1 MINSAPEV
9 NSPANS
15 PPEGGSEDSPN
26 APVAAFTDF
35 ALDPLILKAI
45 AEQGYTLPTP
55 IQAKAIPIVLTGQ
68 DVMGAAQTGTG
79 KTAAFILPIIQKLL
93 PLSSGSASPARHPIR
108 ALVLTPTRELSD
120 QVAEN
125 AANYSRHTNLRT
137 AVVFGGVDMQP
148 QVAALRAGVE
158 ILIATPGRLLD
169 HLGSKT
175 ANLSQVEI
183 LVLDEADRM
192 LDMGFLPDLQR
203 IINLIPAKRQT
214 LLFSATFSPE
224 IKKLAQSYLRTP
236 ATVEVARQNAAADTV
251 KQVAHLVS
259 SENKQAAIVSIIHE
273 RTEAGFP
280 RQYLI
285 FTNSRLG
292 CARLA
297 RALERDGIKAGAL
310 HGDKSQGERTLTLD
324 AFKSGAIEALVAT
337 DVAARGLDIPD
348 MPCVINHEL
357 PFSAEDFIHRIGRTG
372 RAGSKGDAIALV
384 DSSEKRLLD
393 DIEKLLKRKLDIA
406 PLPESNFVS
415 SNVPARGRSGRSEG
429 RGESRSESRGEA
441 RSSESKPAPKPK
453 QAVDPFFYQPYQA
466 TPKASNEA
474 SAEAILESG
483 DANGGPTK
491 STPLKPGITPAKS
504 LVGALLG
511 GAKKK
516 PS

>member
-1 MINSAPEV
+1 
-9 NSPANS
+9 
-15 PPEGGSEDSPN
+15 
-26 APVAAFTDF
+26 
-35 ALDPLILKAI
+35 
-45 AEQGYTLPTP
+45 
-55 IQAKAIPIVLTGQ
+55 
-68 DVMGAAQTGTG
+68 
-79 KTAAFILPIIQKLL
+79 
-93 PLSSGSASPARHPIR
+93 
-108 ALVLTPTRELSD
+108 
-120 QVAEN
+120 
-125 AANYSRHTNLRT
+125 
-137 AVVFGGVDMQP
+137 MQP

-224 IKKLAQSYLRTP
+224 IKKLAQSYLRNP

-406 PLPESNFVS
+406 PLSESNFVS
-415 SNVPARGRSGRSEG
+415 SNVPARGRSGR
-429 RGESRSESRGEA
+429 GEA
-441 RSSESKPAPKPK
+441 RSGESKPAPKPK

-474 SAEAILESG
+474 GAEALLESG
-483 DANGGPTK
+483 DANRGPTK
-491 STPLKPGITPAKS
+491 SSPLKPVITPAKA

-516 PS
+516 PI